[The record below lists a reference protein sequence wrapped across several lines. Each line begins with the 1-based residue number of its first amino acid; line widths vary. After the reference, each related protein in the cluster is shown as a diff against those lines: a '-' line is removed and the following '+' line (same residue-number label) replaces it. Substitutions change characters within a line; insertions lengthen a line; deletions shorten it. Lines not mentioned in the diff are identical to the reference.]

1 MNQPSGLAALL
12 DEIFQKIDRIPNFP
26 ETAQKA
32 LRLLQDERLDFKEL
46 ERVVRHDAAITAN
59 FLKLVNSAAFGLPR
73 KVNTLLQAFSLLG
86 INQIKFV
93 LIASCMGQYLKEPI
107 KGYNLTPEQ
116 IWTHSLACGL
126 MAEALARRG
135 GLSRPENLF
144 TAALL
149 HDIGKIVI
157 DLYVE
162 GEMENLRE
170 VLQKNPELTFMQ
182 AEWIV
187 LGADHG
193 IVGAELLRRWGFPK
207 EVYFAVRA
215 HHDESLMLE
224 TRTAA
229 LTALSNALVNLMGI
243 GTGVDVFAYHLPEG
257 LLEAAKVSE
266 KDLYPAIVETFE
278 KAEAIKAGLFA

>member
-1 MNQPSGLAALL
+1 MNQGSGLAAVL
-12 DEIFQKIDRIPNFP
+12 DQIFEKLDRIPNFP
-26 ETAQKA
+26 ETAQRA
-32 LRLLQDERLDFKEL
+32 LRLLQNEEIDFREL
-46 ERVVRHDAAITAN
+46 ERIVRHDAAITAN

-93 LIASCMGQYLKEPI
+93 LIASCLGQYLKEPI
-107 KGYNLTPEQ
+107 KGYNLTPEE

-126 MAEALARRG
+126 MSEALARRA
-135 GLSRPENLF
+135 GLHRPENLF

-157 DLYVE
+157 HLYVE
-162 GEMENLRE
+162 GELENLQQVLRE
-170 VLQKNPELTFMQ
+170 NPELTFMQ
-182 AEWIV
+182 AEWMV

-193 IVGAELLRRWGFPK
+193 IVGAELLRRWEFPK

-224 TRTAA
+224 SRLAA
-229 LTALSNALVNLMGI
+229 LTALSNALVNLMGL
-243 GTGVDVFAYHLPEG
+243 GTGVDVFAYHLPEE
-257 LLEAAKVSE
+257 LLKAAGVSE

-278 KAEAIKAGLFA
+278 KTEALKASLFS